1 MTRRAQWTAFALLLA
16 FGLLPLRGTEALA
29 FSGDALLKRCADPGS
44 EAQGAYCEGYLESL
58 LAAGHAEMI
67 YLRSGCST
75 SKCRVDTGDEG
86 RGQLSGKEWCL
97 PEDVTS
103 SALLARLMATLSAD
117 LVGRQAPAPLVVA
130 EFLSDAWPCR
140 E

>member
-1 MTRRAQWTAFALLLA
+1 MTRRAQRTAFALLLA